1 MHYNRVWIPGETGL
15 VGRAVTR
22 ALKAEGITLISAP
35 HSALDLTNQ
44 SQTYGWLNAHK
55 PDAIIMAAGRVGGIG
70 ANAAN
75 QAGFLHDNLAMAQN
89 VIHGAH
95 LAGIKRLIYLGSSCI
110 YPKFADQP
118 IVEESLLTAAL
129 EPTNQGYALA
139 KIAGLKL
146 CEFYASQYGH
156 HYNALMPTNLYGP
169 HDNFNAQKSHVIPAL
184 MLKIHNAK
192 QNGDKSVTLWGTG
205 KALRE
210 FLYVDDLASAI
221 MHVLE
226 NDITTPLMNVGS
238 GAEISIHALAQQL
251 SSIIGYEGDILFDTT
266 KPDGTP
272 RKLIDSTK
280 INAAGWC
287 AQTPLDQGLQQTYQ
301 WFLKNIA

>member
-1 MHYNRVWIPGETGL
+1 
-15 VGRAVTR
+15 
-22 ALKAEGITLISAP
+22 
-35 HSALDLTNQ
+35 
-44 SQTYGWLNAHK
+44 
-55 PDAIIMAAGRVGGIG
+55 
-70 ANAAN
+70 
-75 QAGFLHDNLAMAQN
+75 
-89 VIHGAH
+89 
-95 LAGIKRLIYLGSSCI
+95 
-110 YPKFADQP
+110 
-118 IVEESLLTAAL
+118 
-129 EPTNQGYALA
+129 
-139 KIAGLKL
+139 
-146 CEFYASQYGH
+146 
-156 HYNALMPTNLYGP
+156 
-169 HDNFNAQKSHVIPAL
+169 
-184 MLKIHNAK
+184 
-192 QNGDKSVTLWGTG
+192 
-205 KALRE
+205 
-210 FLYVDDLASAI
+210 

>member
-169 HDNFNAQKSHVIPAL
+169 QNFSTL
-184 MLKIHNAK
+184 MIL
-192 QNGDKSVTLWGTG
+192 
-205 KALRE
+205 
-210 FLYVDDLASAI
+210 LA
-221 MHVLE
+221 
-226 NDITTPLMNVGS
+226 PLCMFS
-238 GAEISIHALAQQL
+238 KTISQHR
-251 SSIIGYEGDILFDTT
+251 S
-266 KPDGTP
+266 
-272 RKLIDSTK
+272 
-280 INAAGWC
+280 
-287 AQTPLDQGLQQTYQ
+287 
-301 WFLKNIA
+301 